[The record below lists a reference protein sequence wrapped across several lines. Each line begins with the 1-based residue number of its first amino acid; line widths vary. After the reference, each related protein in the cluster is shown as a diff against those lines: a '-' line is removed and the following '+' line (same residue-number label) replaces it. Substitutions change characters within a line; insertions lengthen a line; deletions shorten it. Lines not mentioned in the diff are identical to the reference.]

1 MSQHVFTLKTNLII
15 FAILMGLLVLTVVAA
30 LGFEFGPLEVPI
42 AMAIA
47 IVKAVL
53 IMMYFMHLKFSSK
66 LTWLF
71 AGSGTL
77 WLAILIAFL
86 LADFLG
92 RNWVSPII
100 HAGPNRQ
107 IATSYFGG
115 SPDPDEALINMAH
128 GDGEAAH

>member
-1 MSQHVFTLKTNLII
+1 
-15 FAILMGLLVLTVVAA
+15 
-30 LGFEFGPLEVPI
+30 
-42 AMAIA
+42 MAIA